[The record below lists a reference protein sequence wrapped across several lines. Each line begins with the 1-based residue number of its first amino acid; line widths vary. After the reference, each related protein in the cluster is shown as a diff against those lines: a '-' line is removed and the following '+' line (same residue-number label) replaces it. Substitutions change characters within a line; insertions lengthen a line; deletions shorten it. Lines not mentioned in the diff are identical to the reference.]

1 MIKKDRRS
9 CLFIKKEQQ
18 QREKRVKDFYIY
30 NNKVYIKMEKPN
42 IITRRKIYH
51 IYIYMITLKMNHS
64 PFACISHNA
73 L

>member
-42 IITRRKIYH
+42 IITRRKIYR
-51 IYIYMITLKMNHS
+51 IYIYDNIKNESFTICMYFT
-64 PFACISHNA
+64 
-73 L
+73 